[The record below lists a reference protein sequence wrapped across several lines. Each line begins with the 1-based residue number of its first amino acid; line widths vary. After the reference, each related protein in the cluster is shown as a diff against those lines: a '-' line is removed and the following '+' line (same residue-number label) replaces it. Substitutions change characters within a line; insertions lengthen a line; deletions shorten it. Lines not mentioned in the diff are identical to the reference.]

1 MTDRERW
8 TVYPLLFLTLGIA
21 VKDRIV
27 DTVQCS
33 RLVVRDRQGTE
44 QVVIAATPAGSALVV
59 RDPKG
64 VEQVIISATSAGGLV
79 RAQGTKTG
87 VNVVLG
93 HTEEIAGLMLYD
105 ARGHF
110 MGPGVVQ
117 IANIQRHTVRPH
129 QGDTEGND
137 PEARPPEEVPPDVEP
152 ERNTNPPDEQ
162 EKQTE
167 GEPSK

>member
-21 VKDRIV
+21 VKDRIA
-27 DTVQCS
+27 DTVHCS
-33 RLVVRDRQGTE
+33 RLVVRDRQGVE
-44 QVVIAATPAGSALVV
+44 QVVIGATPAGSALVV

-64 VEQVIISATSAGGLV
+64 VEQVVISATQAGGIV

-87 VNVVLG
+87 INVVVG
-93 HTEEIAGLMLYD
+93 HTENIAGLMLYD

-110 MGPGVVQ
+110 MGPGIVQ
-117 IANIQRHTVRPH
+117 TANIQRHTVQPPRQDA
-129 QGDTEGND
+129 QGNEPGAGQ
-137 PEARPPEEVPPDVEP
+137 PGEIPPDGTQD
-152 ERNTNPPDEQ
+152 RDANPPGEP

-167 GEPSK
+167 GELSG